1 MTFKITNE
9 TCFYEAQKID
19 IKPVDKSQVPT
30 GMFCSVGPSSELIY
44 ELWIVFS
51 LHWDPRSSAV
61 SMKPALPKES
71 PYISVCPG
79 RLSHR
84 PFVACS
90 RRNNP
95 KMASTLLLRMRKLQQ
110 PAFLARSLNFRQIAG
125 SVTHEDKKQNS
136 RKEKRRRKREEGM
149 RTHAM
154 YHMKVKEIA
163 SEFRLKRLEEEKILN
178 TEEQR
183 KEDLRWQERK
193 THDGIIES
201 INLENKLLQMQR

>member
-1 MTFKITNE
+1 MKHKKLMSNQLIR
-9 TCFYEAQKID
+9 A
-19 IKPVDKSQVPT
+19 T
-30 GMFCSVGPSSELIY
+30 GNVALV
-44 ELWIVFS
+44 LHQS
-51 LHWDPRSSAV
+51 LYMNCRLCLV
-61 SMKPALPKES
+61 YMGIRGALPFLWS
-71 PYISVCPG
+71 PRFPRNLLISVCPG

-84 PFVACS
+84 PFVACN

-95 KMASTLLLRMRKLQQ
+95 KMASTLLFRMRKLQQ
-110 PAFLARSLNFRQIAG
+110 PVFLARSLNFRQIAG

-163 SEFRLKRLEEEKILN
+163 SEFRLKRVEEEKILN

-201 INLENKLLQMQR
+201 INLENKLLQMQRWYAK